1 MITALPTTTTSN
13 TSVLAEKRELVWN
26 TPRTVESIIEEVEQI
41 QSRCADYTAKPL
53 SESFFKVENNT
64 AILEYQDIDGM
75 VHSSP
80 LSVHSLSQLC
90 IMAGVPVGYM
100 RKCIESDSDWG
111 ISLAEDNLNTW
122 LGHSSIKDTFMR
134 EYDGSLR
141 GVLSSRFTC
150 FDAPEIA
157 HILNDNLN
165 EEFDVVGSMINE
177 ERFHARIINKYAID
191 TKADKNLCWGFYVDS
206 SDVGRSSV
214 SITLFIWRQACR
226 NGLVVPL
233 SKGVTFSH
241 VHRGFECEFANG
253 ILNTINNAQPMIDKM
268 TALIDKANDIS
279 VKEALSG
286 NSYAREKLEK
296 TIKAHTALSD
306 RGLSDIFYYLD
317 NGIYDATLWGVVNA
331 MTEVAQKYNL
341 ERRIGIEKAAGKLL
355 MTA

>member
-53 SESFFKVENNT
+53 SESFFKVENNS

-177 ERFHARIINKYAID
+177 ERFHARIINKYAI
-191 TKADKNLCWGFYVDS
+191 
-206 SDVGRSSV
+206 
-214 SITLFIWRQACR
+214 
-226 NGLVVPL
+226 
-233 SKGVTFSH
+233 
-241 VHRGFECEFANG
+241 
-253 ILNTINNAQPMIDKM
+253 
-268 TALIDKANDIS
+268 
-279 VKEALSG
+279 
-286 NSYAREKLEK
+286 ARC
-296 TIKAHTALSD
+296 
-306 RGLSDIFYYLD
+306 
-317 NGIYDATLWGVVNA
+317 
-331 MTEVAQKYNL
+331 Q
-341 ERRIGIEKAAGKLL
+341 
-355 MTA
+355 